1 MIFVFTL
8 LAILLVVILG
18 KWSLY
23 ILLRDVDKADL
34 GLYTVILG
42 IVILGGGFYA
52 LMNLMYYILVIFKK
66 EREIFIIYM
75 LAAII
80 AVSFSSYIVKI
91 FGMFGASLS
100 YMALMLVQALIFSF
114 LAYSSIKE
122 LRG

>member
-1 MIFVFTL
+1 M
-8 LAILLVVILG
+8 VVILG

-23 ILLRDVDKADL
+23 ILLRGVDKADL

-91 FGMFGASLS
+91 FGMFGAALS